1 MNIFYMF
8 LQLLTYFV
16 WYIYFRKRE

>member
-1 MNIFYMF
+1 MF

-16 WYIYFRKRE
+16 WYIYFRRRE